1 MTGINAKTQ
10 IRKLLEQQPDDSSYD
25 EILRELALH
34 RMIEKGLEDAD
45 AGRTLSHEEM
55 GGRIDSWAK

>member
-10 IRKLLEQQPDDSSYD
+10 IRKLLERQPDDSSYD

-55 GGRIDSWAK
+55 AGRIDSWAK